1 MTFYMISDLF
11 LMQILVYI
19 LKAACKL
26 MRCKMQKYKSDPE
39 DLRVVQVV
47 RQKNL
52 FCIDVLLIKA
62 N

>member
-1 MTFYMISDLF
+1 
-11 LMQILVYI
+11 MQILVQI

-26 MRCKMQKYKSDPE
+26 MRCKMQKYKSDPKY
-39 DLRVVQVV
+39 LRVVQVV

-52 FCIDVLLIKA
+52 FCTDVLLIKA